1 MLALEKETSTA
12 LCLGML
18 SVLGSVSASGL
29 HLETSTELRLA
40 QSGTSTAPCL
50 DLCLVQPSA
59 RESVTSTAP
68 CLAQPSVLESE
79 TSTELC
85 LAQPSALE
93 SV

>member
-40 QSGTSTAPCL
+40 QSGTSTAPCSDCTYNQL
-50 DLCLVQPSA
+50 RL
-59 RESVTSTAP
+59 AP
-68 CLAQPSVLESE
+68 G
-79 TSTELC
+79 
-85 LAQPSALE
+85 SALKLE
-93 SV
+93 ASAPS